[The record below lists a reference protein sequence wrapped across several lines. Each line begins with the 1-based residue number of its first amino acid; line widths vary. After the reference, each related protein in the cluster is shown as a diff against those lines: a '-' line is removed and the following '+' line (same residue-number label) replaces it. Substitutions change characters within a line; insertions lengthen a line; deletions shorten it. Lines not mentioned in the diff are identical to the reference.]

1 VVNARRFRLGPG
13 LLLVAAAALGV
24 VLWVSTVRLT
34 RGLDRALAQEFVIH
48 HFERS
53 SWFAMN
59 AGKYEAVDPDLAREF
74 RESAVWHARRA
85 REFQRMDAGEAV
97 REAERDNEHDLA
109 DGRLRERELKLDP
122 LLSKGDQVTGRPG
135 PDEAEARAA
144 PP

>member
-1 VVNARRFRLGPG
+1 VVNARRLRLGPG
-13 LLLVAAAALGV
+13 LLLSIAAALAF
-24 VLWVSTVRLT
+24 VLGLSAGRLT
-34 RGLDRALAQEFVIH
+34 RGPDRALAQELVIH

-59 AGKYEAVDPDLAREF
+59 AGKYEAVDPGLARRF
-74 RESAVWHARRA
+74 RESAAWHARRA
-85 REFQRMDAGEAV
+85 REFQRMDAGEVA

-109 DGRLRERELKLDP
+109 DGRLRERALKLDP
-122 LLSKGDQVTGRPG
+122 LLPNGDQVGGGPG